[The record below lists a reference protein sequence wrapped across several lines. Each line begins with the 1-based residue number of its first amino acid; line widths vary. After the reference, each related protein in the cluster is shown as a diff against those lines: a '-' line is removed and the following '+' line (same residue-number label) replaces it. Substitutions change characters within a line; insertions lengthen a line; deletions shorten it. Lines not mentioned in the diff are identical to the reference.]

1 MVADYLC
8 KQPTLRQKREAA
20 KRWFLGATCRFAF
33 GVFIVVF
40 GVLYV
45 MRTNAIS
52 TKGYEMNNIEGQI
65 QALEQENQKLEFEIA
80 THRSMQSIQSRL
92 PNLNLTTTDDV
103 KYVTLTGSAVAR
115 R

>member
-1 MVADYLC
+1 M
-8 KQPTLRQKREAA
+8 
-20 KRWFLGATCRFAF
+20 
-33 GVFIVVF
+33 VVF
-40 GVLYV
+40 GVMYV
-45 MRTNAIS
+45 AQTNAIS
-52 TKGYEMNNIEGQI
+52 TKGYTMKDIEGQI

-92 PNLNLTTTDDV
+92 SNLDLVATDNV

>member
-1 MVADYLC
+1 M
-8 KQPTLRQKREAA
+8 
-20 KRWFLGATCRFAF
+20 GATCRFAF